1 MENGL
6 MVFGILSYSWKSPSE
21 IKKTNS
27 TLKLST
33 ILTEDRI
40 FFNWKVDHNSQHGN
54 TTMTPSTTS
63 TTTNTHLIWLF
74 ISIFSV

>member
-1 MENGL
+1 MDSWFLE
-6 MVFGILSYSWKSPSE
+6 SYHTHGSLHPE

-33 ILTEDRI
+33 ILREDRI